1 MDGISKPSIP
11 RNVTI
16 VTFLLMS
23 LLFAEVAS
31 SQARTRFGIHADPA
45 ICWFSSDISTVG
57 NDGVRPGFTFGL
69 AINRFF
75 APNYAF
81 STGISIE
88 SAGGKL
94 TSALPTDMDVA
105 NSSVLVAAGEPM
117 IYKIQY
123 VVVPLG
129 IRMKTNQIGYTTFFS
144 DLGLDPKV
152 VIGGKCDIPSLDIE
166 GANAL
171 EEITPFNIAYHVAA
185 GIEYSAGGTT
195 SIVLGL
201 KFANNFLDVTEDINS
216 QPSDKIMH
224 KVLSLNLGINF

>member
-1 MDGISKPSIP
+1 MNGKTKPAV
-11 RNVTI
+11 RGNVTF
-16 VTFLLMS
+16 VTFFILS
-23 LLFAEVAS
+23 LLFADDVF
-31 SQARTRFGIHADPA
+31 SQARTRFGIHFDPSV
-45 ICWFSSDISTVG
+45 CWFSSDISSVE

-81 STGISIE
+81 STGIGIE

-94 TSALPTDMDVA
+94 KSEFPTELDLTDSGATVM
-105 NSSVLVAAGEPM
+105 AGEAM
-117 IYKIQY
+117 VYKIQY

-129 IRMKTNQIGYTTFFS
+129 IRMQTNQIGYLTFFS

-152 VIGGKCDIPSLDIE
+152 VIGGKCDLPSLDIE
-166 GANAL
+166 GANAA
-171 EEITPFNIAYHVAA
+171 EEIKPFNLAYHVAA

-195 SIVLGL
+195 SLVIGL
-201 KFANNFLDVTEDINS
+201 KFANNFLDITEDINS
-216 QPSDKIMH
+216 QPSDRIMH